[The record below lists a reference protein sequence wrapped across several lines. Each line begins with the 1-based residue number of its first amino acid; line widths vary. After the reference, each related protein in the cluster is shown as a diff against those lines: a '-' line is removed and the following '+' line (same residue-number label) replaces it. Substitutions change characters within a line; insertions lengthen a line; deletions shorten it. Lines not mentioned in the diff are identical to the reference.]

1 MGFKANLHLI
11 SYFHP
16 IESYCESDFLLE
28 WAVDGGYGGLMISR
42 LPRVERSLG
51 MSKVLPKVWG
61 SQEHFRAKCS
71 PLIQRSWKNTRKLL
85 VNCIKE
91 VSPKSGWFVPCL
103 MSKSMKPMISRFA
116 EKVRCAGLQMKGP
129 YGICRLLGRSGDGT
143 PILENCVKWEC
154 LRWEWQNFKPT
165 PTQQEIRGLN
175 KSCIQGT
182 TAMVVVDSSSHGSQF
197 SDQFLSGVGWGKRR

>member
-11 SYFHP
+11 YHFHP
-16 IESYCESDFLLE
+16 IESYCESDCFLE

-85 VNCIKE
+85 VNCKWTQRGFPQEWLICTLPHVE
-91 VSPKSGWFVPCL
+91 VNETNDFQVRRKSEMRRPADEGSLRHLQVAGTEWWWDTHLGKLCEMGV
-103 MSKSMKPMISRFA
+103 SK
-116 EKVRCAGLQMKGP
+116 
-129 YGICRLLGRSGDGT
+129 
-143 PILENCVKWEC
+143 
-154 LRWEWQNFKPT
+154 
-165 PTQQEIRGLN
+165 RGVTKL
-175 KSCIQGT
+175 
-182 TAMVVVDSSSHGSQF
+182 
-197 SDQFLSGVGWGKRR
+197 